1 MDGWTDSGHAV
12 PLLPGTSNSPRGRSS
27 PFPNRLEGCAQREG
41 PLWPLVWGPPR
52 PRWAQGQLRLLS
64 SAAGQK
70 LVGSLPLR
78 VPRPPGPRCA
88 AWGLGHV
95 GSPGC
100 PWGGGSQVRFWPV
113 LPWSCVSP
121 RELFC
126 SAPSLLPTC
135 SGRSPLCRISL
146 HVQGK
151 KALPLQLSANCVP
164 ILLSFKYTQSWS
176 PRDWEAGLE

>member
-78 VPRPPGPRCA
+78 VPSPPGPRCA

-100 PWGGGSQVRFWPV
+100 PWGGFPGEV
-113 LPWSCVSP
+113 LACASMVVCVPEGALLFCTVASAHVLRPVSP
-121 RELFC
+121 LPHL
-126 SAPSLLPTC
+126 PSRPGQESTPPAAVC
-135 SGRSPLCRISL
+135 
-146 HVQGK
+146 
-151 KALPLQLSANCVP
+151 
-164 ILLSFKYTQSWS
+164 
-176 PRDWEAGLE
+176 